1 MRAARYSLQE
11 AVVSL
16 RRAARSTAMSI
27 GTVAVAFL
35 TLGGFLLAATNLQR
49 IVEQWASAAEMSV
62 FLRDDIDEATRAT
75 LQSEL
80 GAHRAVAGVEYVS
93 KDGALERFKTDF
105 PELADVSQTGST
117 NPFPASLELRLRTDP
132 ESTGAADAL
141 ATQIVERP
149 GVADVRYDRQ
159 WLERVMTLVT
169 GIRLAGLAIA
179 GVLVLGAAFTVAA
192 VVRLSL
198 FTRRDEI
205 EVMQLVGAPF
215 AFIRGPSVAEG
226 TVIGGLGASVSLLL
240 LWAFYALARS
250 RMLESLSALGAA
262 ADVQFL
268 GGVEAALIILAALVV
283 GGLTGTVVSRAIR

>member
-1 MRAARYSLQE
+1 MRAIRYSLQE
-11 AVVSL
+11 AAISL
-16 RRAARSTAMSI
+16 RRAARSTAMSV

-35 TLGGFLLAATNLQR
+35 TLGGFLLAATNLER

-62 FLRDDIDEATRAT
+62 FLRDDIDDATRAT

-80 GAHRAVAGVEYVS
+80 AAHRAVAGVEYVS
-93 KDGALERFKTDF
+93 KENALSRFKSDF
-105 PELADVSQTGST
+105 PELAEVSDTDAN

-132 ESTGAADAL
+132 ESSGAADAL

-159 WLERVMTLVT
+159 WLGRVMTLVT
-169 GIRLAGLAIA
+169 AIRLAGLAIA
-179 GVLVLGAAFTVAA
+179 AVLVLGAAFTVAA

-198 FTRRDEI
+198 FARRDEI
-205 EVMQLVGAPF
+205 EIMRLVGAPF

-226 TVIGGLGASVSLLL
+226 TVIGGLGASVSLVL
-240 LWAFYALARS
+240 LWALYQAARS
-250 RMLESLSALGAA
+250 RIGEGLGAVTGA
-262 ADVQFL
+262 AEVHFL
-268 GGVEAALIILAALVV
+268 GGFEAGFIVLAALIV

>member
-1 MRAARYSLQE
+1 MRAVRYSFQE
-11 AVVSL
+11 AFSSL
-16 RRAARSTAMSI
+16 RRALQSTAMSI

-62 FLRDDIDEATRAT
+62 FLRDDLDEAVRAQ
-75 LQSEL
+75 LAADLAS
-80 GAHRAVAGVEYVS
+80 HRAVAAVEYVS
-93 KDGALERFKTDF
+93 KDQALARFKADF
-105 PELADVSQTGST
+105 PELADVAETGGE

-141 ATQIVERP
+141 ATQLVERA

-159 WLERVMTLVT
+159 WLTRAMTLVT
-169 GIRLAGLAIA
+169 GIRVAGLVIA

-198 FTRRDEI
+198 FARRDEI
-205 EVMQLVGAPF
+205 EIMRLVGAPF

-226 TVIGGLGASVSLLL
+226 TVIGGAGASVALVL
-240 LWAFYALARS
+240 LWVFYLTAKTRIADTLS
-250 RMLESLSALGAA
+250 SLTGPSELH
-262 ADVQFL
+262 FL
-268 GGVEAALIILAALVV
+268 GRAEAGLMVLAALVV
-283 GGLTGTVVSRAIR
+283 GGVTGVVVSRAIR

>member
-1 MRAARYSLQE
+1 MRAIRYSFQE
-11 AVVSL
+11 AFVSL
-16 RRAARSTAMSI
+16 RRAVRSTAMSI

-62 FLRDDIDEATRAT
+62 FLRDDIDEASRAR
-75 LQSEL
+75 LASDLES
-80 GAHRAVAGVEYVS
+80 HRAVVAVEHVS
-93 KDGALERFKTDF
+93 KDQARARFNMDF
-105 PELADVSQTGST
+105 PELADVSATGGE

-141 ATQIVERP
+141 ATQLVERP

-159 WLERVMTLVT
+159 WLTRLMTLVT
-169 GIRLAGLAIA
+169 GIRVTGLVVAS
-179 GVLVLGAAFTVAA
+179 VLVVGAAFTVAS

-198 FTRRDEI
+198 FARRDEI
-205 EVMQLVGAPF
+205 EIMRLVGAPF

-226 TVIGGLGASVSLLL
+226 TVIGALGASLALLI
-240 LWAFYALARS
+240 LWGFFQAAKTRIAGTLAAVTGPGD
-250 RMLESLSALGAA
+250 LH
-262 ADVQFL
+262 FL
-268 GGVEAALIILAALVV
+268 GGAEASLIVLAALVV

>member
-1 MRAARYSLQE
+1 MRAVRYSFQE
-11 AVVSL
+11 AFSSL
-16 RRAARSTAMSI
+16 RRALQSTAMSI

-62 FLRDDIDEATRAT
+62 FLRDDLDEAVRAQ
-75 LQSEL
+75 LAADLAS
-80 GAHRAVAGVEYVS
+80 HRAVAAVEYVS
-93 KDGALERFKTDF
+93 KDQALARFKADF
-105 PELADVSQTGST
+105 PELADVAETGGE

-141 ATQIVERP
+141 ATQLVERA

-159 WLERVMTLVT
+159 WLTRAMTLVT
-169 GIRLAGLAIA
+169 GIRVAGLVIA

-198 FTRRDEI
+198 FARRDEI
-205 EVMQLVGAPF
+205 EIMRLVGAPF

-226 TVIGGLGASVSLLL
+226 TVIGGAGASVALVL
-240 LWAFYALARS
+240 LWAFYLIAKTRIADTLS
-250 RMLESLSALGAA
+250 SLTGPSELH
-262 ADVQFL
+262 FL
-268 GGVEAALIILAALVV
+268 VATDASLIVLAALVV
-283 GGLTGTVVSRAIR
+283 GGLTGAVVSRAIR

>member
-1 MRAARYSLQE
+1 MRALRYSLQE
-11 AVVSL
+11 AFISL

-35 TLGGFLLAATNLQR
+35 TLGGFLLAAANLQR
-49 IVEQWASAAEMSV
+49 LVEQWASAAEMSV
-62 FLRDDIDEATRAT
+62 FLSDDIDEATRAA

-80 GAHRAVAGVEYVS
+80 GAHRAVAGVELVT
-93 KDGALERFKTDF
+93 KENALARFKRDF
-105 PELADVSQTGST
+105 PELADVSETGGA

-141 ATQIVERP
+141 ATQLAERP

-159 WLERVMTLVT
+159 WVERVMTLVA
-169 GIRLAGLAIA
+169 GIQLAGLAIA

-198 FTRRDEI
+198 FARRDEI
-205 EVMQLVGAPF
+205 EIMRLVGAPF

-226 TVIGGLGASVSLLL
+226 TVIGGLGAAVSLLL
-240 LWAFYALARS
+240 LWALYRAALPRIGEGLA
-250 RMLESLSALGAA
+250 ALTGAG
-262 ADVQFL
+262 DVQFL
-268 GGVEAALIILAALVV
+268 GGAEAAFIIFAALIV
-283 GGLTGTVVSRAIR
+283 GGLTGTVVSRAVR

>member
-1 MRAARYSLQE
+1 MRAIRYSLQE
-11 AVVSL
+11 ATISL
-16 RRAARSTAMSI
+16 RRAARSTAMSV

-49 IVEQWASAAEMSV
+49 LVEQWASAAEMSV
-62 FLRDDIDEATRAT
+62 FLRDDIDDGTRAA

-80 GAHRAVAGVEYVS
+80 AAHRAVSTVEYVS
-93 KDGALERFKTDF
+93 KEDALARFKSDF
-105 PELADVSQTGST
+105 PELADVSDTSAS

-132 ESTGAADAL
+132 ESSGAADAL

-159 WLERVMTLVT
+159 WLGRVMTLVT
-169 GIRLAGLAIA
+169 GIRVAGLAIA
-179 GVLVLGAAFTVAA
+179 AVLVLGAAFTVAA

-198 FTRRDEI
+198 FARRDEI
-205 EVMQLVGAPF
+205 EIMRLVGAPF

-226 TVIGGLGASVSLLL
+226 TVIGGLGASVSLAL
-240 LWAFYALARS
+240 LWVLYQAGRS
-250 RMLESLSALGAA
+250 RIGEALGAITGA
-262 ADVQFL
+262 PEVHFL
-268 GGVEAALIILAALVV
+268 GGGEAGFIILAALIV

>member
-1 MRAARYSLQE
+1 MRAIRYSLQE
-11 AVVSL
+11 AFISL

-35 TLGGFLLAATNLQR
+35 TLGGFLLAVTNLQR
-49 IVEQWASAAEMSV
+49 IVEDWASAAEMSV
-62 FLRDDIDEATRAT
+62 FLRDDIGDEARAA
-75 LQSEL
+75 LEGEL
-80 GAHRAVAGVEYVS
+80 AGHRAVAGVQFVS
-93 KDGALERFKTDF
+93 KDEALARFKADF
-105 PELADVSQTGST
+105 PELADVSATGGS

-141 ATQIVERP
+141 ATQILERP

-159 WLERVMTLVT
+159 WLARVLTLVN

-179 GVLVLGAAFTVAA
+179 GVLILGAAFTVAA

-198 FTRRDEI
+198 FARRDEI
-205 EVMQLVGAPF
+205 EIMRLVGAPF

-226 TVIGGLGASVSLLL
+226 TVIGGLGAVFSLLL
-240 LWAFYALARS
+240 LWGLYQGARS
-250 RMLESLSALGAA
+250 RMLEGLGALTSA

-268 GGVEAALIILAALVV
+268 GPSEAGLIVLAALIV

>member
-1 MRAARYSLQE
+1 MRAVRYSFQE
-11 AVVSL
+11 AFSSL
-16 RRAARSTAMSI
+16 RRALRSTAMSI

-62 FLRDDIDEATRAT
+62 FLRDDLDETVRAQ
-75 LQSEL
+75 LAADLVS
-80 GAHRAVAGVEYVS
+80 HRAVAAVEYVS
-93 KDGALERFKTDF
+93 KDRALARFKTDF
-105 PELADVSQTGST
+105 PELADVAETGGE

-141 ATQIVERP
+141 ATQLVERV

-159 WLERVMTLVT
+159 WLTRVMTLVT
-169 GIRLAGLAIA
+169 GIRVTGAVIA

-198 FTRRDEI
+198 FARRDEI
-205 EVMQLVGAPF
+205 EIMRLVGAPF

-226 TVIGGLGASVSLLL
+226 TVIGGAGASVALVL
-240 LWAFYALARS
+240 LWAFYLTAKTRIADTLSSLTGPGELHFLAATDA
-250 RMLESLSALGAA
+250 SLI
-262 ADVQFL
+262 V
-268 GGVEAALIILAALVV
+268 LAALVV
-283 GGLTGTVVSRAIR
+283 GGLTGTVVSREIR